1 MTTMEADPN
10 ASRLAAV
17 RTLLSGAEWSR
28 VAAMVGVIVALH
40 LFGWVTLAAVVAPQH
55 FSLGG
60 KAVGLGL
67 GLTAY
72 TLGLRHAFD
81 ADHIAAID
89 NTTRKLMGD
98 GQRPLSVGSGSPWA
112 TPASYSDSCCLLS
125 VGAKASLADPVEED
139 SSTVHHV
146 AGLIGTSV
154 SGMFLYLIGDH
165 QHRHPGRNPEGV
177 PRHAVGHL

>member
-1 MTTMEADPN
+1 MTPMEADPN

-55 FSLGG
+55 FSVGG
-60 KAVGLGL
+60 KAVGLGV

-81 ADHIAAID
+81 PIIFRRS
-89 NTTRKLMGD
+89 TT
-98 GQRPLSVGSGSPWA
+98 P
-112 TPASYSDSCCLLS
+112 PAS
-125 VGAKASLADPVEED
+125 
-139 SSTVHHV
+139 
-146 AGLIGTSV
+146 
-154 SGMFLYLIGDH
+154 
-165 QHRHPGRNPEGV
+165 
-177 PRHAVGHL
+177 